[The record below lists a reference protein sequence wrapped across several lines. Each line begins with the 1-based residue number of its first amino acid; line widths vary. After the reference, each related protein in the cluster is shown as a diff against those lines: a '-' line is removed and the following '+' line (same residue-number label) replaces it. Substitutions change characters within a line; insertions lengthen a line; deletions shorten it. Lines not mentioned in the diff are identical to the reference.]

1 MTLESVTGIYPAIDD
16 AHQVAQQLIDRG
28 IPHEHIQVVST
39 RTDGHHVSQ
48 VENNGEVLK
57 NVILDSAVGTTIG
70 AGVGALGEIA
80 LVAANVSLFVA
91 SPLIAPLVMIGWG
104 AVVGGF
110 IGAANGISNH
120 ERDFS
125 DLLADAI
132 TQGHVVLLVD
142 AETEEEVEIARAI
155 IAASM
160 QVDASQD
167 R

>member
-1 MTLESVTGIYPAIDD
+1 MTLESVTGIYPSIDD

-28 IPHEHIQVVST
+28 VSQDHIQVVST
-39 RTDGHHVSQ
+39 QAGNHVSQ

-120 ERDFS
+120 DRDFS

-132 TQGHVVLLVD
+132 AQGHVVLLVD
-142 AETEEEVEIARAI
+142 AGTEDEVEVARAV

-160 QVDASQD
+160 QLVSPQN